1 MIDHLII
8 QLIYPEYHFE
18 TETEVDSLTGLQRYK
33 GDYKFYL
40 GNNFQLEM
48 RLSFFSKSDVQFMQF
63 GICLFYQEF

>member
-8 QLIYPEYHFE
+8 QLTYPEYHFE
-18 TETEVDSLTGLQRYK
+18 TETGVDSLTGLQRYK

-63 GICLFYQEF
+63 WICLFCQEF